1 MIEQVTVDPLA
12 PDSDLAANVPSDC
25 VTIEQISGVVDVNV
39 TESPEVAD
47 AVKGLST
54 PISRFSGDAKLINC
68 GALAP
73 G

>member
-1 MIEQVTVDPLA
+1 M
-12 PDSDLAANVPSDC
+12 
-25 VTIEQISGVVDVNV
+25 TIEQISGVVDVNV
-39 TESPEVAD
+39 TGSPEVAD

-54 PISRFSGDAKLINC
+54 PTSRFAGDAKLINC